1 MKRNII
7 MAIVMAAAVI
17 LGCASINAK
26 VTKKKIKAKV
36 NTEKKISDPLDSIR
50 QLGTIVDITT
60 SEGPIQVLLYN
71 DTPGHRDNFIKLAKD
86 GTYEGTLFH
95 RVIKDFMVQAG
106 DPDSKNATPGQ
117 HLGSGDLG
125 YTQPAEIDFPRHW
138 HKYGA
143 LAAARTGD
151 QVNPERRSSA
161 SQFYI
166 VTGQKYSPEQA
177 KAMAQRSVNNAMQ
190 TYFNQLAAQH
200 NDSIQ
205 KLIAAQDKDGLEAL
219 RQQLIK
225 ETEEHVQTT
234 IPEQLAQDYT
244 TIGGTPNLDGQYTVF
259 GEVIKGMDVVEK
271 IQNAA
276 TDSADR
282 PKDDIEIISVKVEE

>member
-1 MKRNII
+1 MKKNMI
-7 MAIVMAAAVI
+7 MAVAMVFVLI
-17 LGCASINAK
+17 LGCATAEAK
-26 VTKKKIKAKV
+26 TPKKTKAKV
-36 NTEKKISDPLDSIR
+36 NTEKKVTDPYDSIR
-50 QLGTIVDITT
+50 QLGKIVDIET
-60 SEGPIQVLLYN
+60 SKGAIKVLLYN
-71 DTPGHRDNFIKLAKD
+71 DTPGHRDNFIKLAKE

-106 DPDSKNATPGQ
+106 DPESKNATPGQ

-125 YTQPAEIDFPRHW
+125 YTQPAEIDFPKHW

-166 VTGQKYSPEQA
+166 VTGQKYSADQA
-177 KAMAQRSVNNAMQ
+177 KAMGQRAVNNAMQ
-190 TYFNQLAAQH
+190 TYFNKLAAQH
-200 NDSIQ
+200 QDSIQ
-205 KLIAAQDKDGLEAL
+205 KLITAQDKEGLEAL

-225 ETEEHVQTT
+225 ETEEHVQATL
-234 IPEQLAQDYT
+234 PEQMAQDYT
-244 TIGGTPNLDGQYTVF
+244 TIGGTPSLDGQYTVF
-259 GEVIKGMDVVEK
+259 GEVLKGMEVVEE

-282 PKDDIEIISVKVEE
+282 PKEDIKIISVKVEE